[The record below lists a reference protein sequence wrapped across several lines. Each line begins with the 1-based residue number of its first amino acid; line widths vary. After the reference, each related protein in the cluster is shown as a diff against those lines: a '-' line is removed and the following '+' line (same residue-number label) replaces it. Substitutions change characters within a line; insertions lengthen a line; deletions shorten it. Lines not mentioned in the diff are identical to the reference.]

1 MPLTDRD
8 VEKFELALKGPAPAW
23 DPDWRVSKILLELVR
38 VQADHILTLEERLQA
53 GAFSQKAAI
62 SGLVAAIRG
71 GHRTPP
77 GPGSLTNG
85 QVSAAVADLKSARQ
99 AAQSGL
105 QIAQYAGAVLRF
117 AARVFP

>member
-8 VEKFELALKGPAPAW
+8 VEKFESALRGPAPAW
-23 DPDWRVSKILLELVR
+23 DPDWRVSKTLLELVR
-38 VQADHILTLEERLQA
+38 VQADRILTLEEHLLA

-62 SGLVAAIRG
+62 AGLISAIRG
-71 GHRTPP
+71 GRRPP
-77 GPGSLTNG
+77 AGPGSLSNG

-99 AAQSGL
+99 AAQSGQ
-105 QIAQYAGAVLRF
+105 QIVQYAGAVLRF